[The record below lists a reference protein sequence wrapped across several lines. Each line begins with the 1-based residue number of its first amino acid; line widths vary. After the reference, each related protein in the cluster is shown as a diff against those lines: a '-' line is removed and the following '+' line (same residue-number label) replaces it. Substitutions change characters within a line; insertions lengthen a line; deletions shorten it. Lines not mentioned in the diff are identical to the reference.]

1 MVKRIRDD
9 IVNKLA
15 KDDLDL
21 PLDPYSFGNLLLGSL
36 VGGGGA
42 FIALGIFF
50 VKRSKRI

>member
-1 MVKRIRDD
+1 MDAITRWLKEFRDD

-36 VGGGGA
+36 VGGV
-42 FIALGIFF
+42 LLLPLEY
-50 VKRSKRI
+50 SL